1 MMEFFDPIIQIS
13 TDPLVFFQFFGYW
26 GLAAILFAETGL
38 FGFFLPGDSLLITLG
53 LLSSQD
59 YIDLRILI
67 PSLILATILGD
78 NLSYF
83 LGRKFDGW
91 VRRNMHRIF
100 LDESH
105 IEKAQIFYDKHGGIT
120 ILFCKFIPIVRTFA
134 PFVAGTTKMRYSRFV
149 FYDIIGAVLW
159 ICGIVGASHYFST
172 KVDFDIEDYF
182 HYVVLFLVILIISPL
197 LLRIF
202 KKKSKIEN
210 LE

>member
-1 MMEFFDPIIQIS
+1 MEFFDPIIQIS

-26 GLAAILFAETGL
+26 GLATILFAETGL

-78 NLSYF
+78 HLSYF

-105 IEKAQIFYDKHGGIT
+105 IENILDELLNDGFKTTAIFIERLETLKSLRSKWEEGDVIQVLT
-120 ILFCKFIPIVRTFA
+120 I
-134 PFVAGTTKMRYSRFV
+134 
-149 FYDIIGAVLW
+149 
-159 ICGIVGASHYFST
+159 
-172 KVDFDIEDYF
+172 
-182 HYVVLFLVILIISPL
+182 
-197 LLRIF
+197 
-202 KKKSKIEN
+202 
-210 LE
+210 